1 MMSRFTGK
9 VAIVTGATSGIGK
22 AAAMAFAREGAAVTV
37 AARRKAEGQAVAE
50 SIRAAGG
57 RAQFVETDVARE
69 ADVKRL
75 VEETMSTYGRL
86 DCAFN
91 NAGIESGG
99 PVVEA
104 SADEYRRVFDINVL
118 GVLLCMKYE
127 IPAMLRSGGGAIVNT
142 SSVAGSVGMPG
153 VSIYSA
159 SKHAVIGLTRA
170 VALETARQSIR
181 VNSISPAAIET
192 PMFDRFAGGVGTER
206 HAQLAAMHPIG
217 RTGKA
222 EEIAGPVLF
231 LCSAEASFVT
241 GHDLLV
247 DGGFTAQ

>member
-1 MMSRFTGK
+1 MGRFTGK
-9 VAIVTGATSGIGK
+9 VAIITGATSGIGK
-22 AAAMAFAREGAAVTV
+22 ATALAFAREGAAVV
-37 AARRKAEGQAVAE
+37 AAGRRANEGQALVE
-50 SIRAAGG
+50 SIRSAGG
-57 RAQFVETDVARE
+57 KAEFVETDVARE

-75 VEETMSTYGRL
+75 VEETMSTFGRL

-91 NAGIESGG
+91 NAGIESAG
-99 PVVEA
+99 PLPEA
-104 SADEYRRVFDINVL
+104 SVEEYRRVFDINVM
-118 GVLLCMKYE
+118 GVLLSMKYE
-127 IPAMLRSGGGAIVNT
+127 IPAMMRTGGGAIVNT

-153 VSIYSA
+153 VSIYVA

-170 VALETARQSIR
+170 AALETARQNIR
-181 VNSISPAAIET
+181 VNSVSPAAIET

-206 HAQLAAMHPIG
+206 HAQLAAMHPVG